1 MSRRGAEFSDR
12 VKENAR
18 QEWYRNN
25 PHRQDQQLEIHHKC
39 SIAYGKSRGV
49 PNWLLKSQENAQ
61 ALPIE
66 EHNQEVHDEA
76 IMEMFAQALLGLVQ
90 KMF

>member
-1 MSRRGAEFSDR
+1 MGRKGAEFSDR

-25 PHRQDQQLEIHHKC
+25 PDRQDEQLDVHHKC
-39 SIAYGKSRGV
+39 SIAYGKSRGI

-61 ALPIE
+61 ALPIQ
-66 EHNQEVHDEA
+66 EHNREVHDER